1 MKINSLKLKLTI
13 QLLFISILL
22 LSVFSFTSYFILEN
36 LIDSSIDSEINKK
49 KSIIEKLI
57 QQKDL
62 IQDIDILKDDDIEIV
77 IHDKNGKV
85 VYKTIHDLNTTK
97 KLYEITKKLKEN
109 TIESVK
115 IGKNTYRLTHFTID
129 NYHVII
135 FKNMDRAIK
144 ILDTYNDVLILLYFL
159 TLIFTNGF
167 IYFIVEKNLK
177 NINKLYND
185 IKEISILDLK
195 PIDSNKY
202 SKEFKEIIEIFNK
215 LLNHIKESYKKEKE
229 FVMTLSHEIKTPIT
243 TILADIDIT
252 LRKERKKEDYIEAL
266 KNIRELAVY
275 MLNIFNVLKNLYISK
290 ENFYPNYKSVNLNQV
305 INKVLKMFESDIN
318 EKKLS
323 VL

>member
-195 PIDSNKY
+195 PIDSNK
-202 SKEFKEIIEIFNK
+202 
-215 LLNHIKESYKKEKE
+215 
-229 FVMTLSHEIKTPIT
+229 
-243 TILADIDIT
+243 
-252 LRKERKKEDYIEAL
+252 
-266 KNIRELAVY
+266 
-275 MLNIFNVLKNLYISK
+275 
-290 ENFYPNYKSVNLNQV
+290 
-305 INKVLKMFESDIN
+305 
-318 EKKLS
+318 
-323 VL
+323 